1 MRSLYPVW
9 MHPFTLLF
17 IVLMAAGLLLQ
28 LWLMQ
33 RQQRHVA
40 AHRPQVPHAFADKV
54 TLEEH
59 RKAADYTRAKL
70 DFGRIDLLVG
80 TTLLLIWTLG
90 GGIDLLHRQ
99 WQAWTVDPL
108 WSGIGLIF
116 SVTLISALLELP
128 LGIWN
133 TFVLEARFGFNRT
146 TARRFL
152 NDLLLQLLLALLLGT
167 PLLWVILWLMEQ
179 AGASWWLA
187 AWAVWIGFMLLML
200 WIYPTLVAP
209 LFNKFTPL
217 EEGPLKQRIQGL
229 LERCGFTSNGIFI
242 MDGSRRS
249 GHGNAYFTG
258 FGRNKRIVFYDTLT
272 EGLEAHEMEAVLA
285 HELGHFKRRH
295 VLKHLLL
302 STGLSLAGFALLGWL
317 AGESWF
323 YRSLGVSQP
332 GDAVA
337 LLLFMLALPVFT
349 QFLQPVLAIMS
360 RKHEFEA
367 DDFAVQQTG
376 AAPMIRALVKL
387 YRENA
392 STLTPDPLYSAFHD
406 SHPPAPVR
414 VAHLSAKIPPVT
426 TEEEAPA

>member
-1 MRSLYPVW
+1 
-9 MHPFTLLF
+9 MHLFTLLF
-17 IVLMAAGLLLQ
+17 ISAIAIGVLLQ

-40 AHRPQVPHAFADKV
+40 AHRAQVPSAFADRV

-59 RKAADYTRAKL
+59 QKAADYTRAKL
-70 DFGRIDLLVG
+70 AIGHIGLLIG
-80 TTLLLIWTLG
+80 TGLLLFWTLG

-99 WQAWTVDPL
+99 WQQWPVDPV
-108 WSGIGLIF
+108 WGGIGLIF
-116 SVTLISALLELP
+116 SVSFISALLELP

-146 TARRFL
+146 TPRRFIT
-152 NDLLLQLLLALLLGT
+152 DLLLQLLLALLLGL
-167 PLLWVILWLMEQ
+167 PLLWVILWLMER
-179 AGASWWLA
+179 AGDSWWLA
-187 AWAVWIGFMLLML
+187 AWAVWMGFMLLMI
-200 WIYPTLVAP
+200 WVYPTLIAP

-229 LERCGFTSNGIFI
+229 LERCGFTSKGIFI
-242 MDGSRRS
+242 MDGSKRS

-258 FGRNKRIVFYDTLT
+258 FGKHKRIVFFDTLA
-272 EGLEAHEMEAVLA
+272 ESLDGDEMEAVLA

-295 VLKHLLL
+295 ILKHLLL
-302 STGLSLAGFALLGWL
+302 STTLSLLGFALLGWL
-317 AGESWF
+317 AGQPWF
-323 YRSLGVSQP
+323 YQALGVSGQSS
-332 GDAVA
+332 ALA

-349 QFLQPVLAIMS
+349 QFLQPLMAILS
-360 RKHEFEA
+360 RRHEFEA
-367 DDFAVQQTG
+367 DDYAVAQAG
-376 AAPMIRALVKL
+376 AEPMIRALVKL

-414 VAHLSAKIPPVT
+414 VAHLSAKIPPGST
-426 TEEEAPA
+426 PDKETA